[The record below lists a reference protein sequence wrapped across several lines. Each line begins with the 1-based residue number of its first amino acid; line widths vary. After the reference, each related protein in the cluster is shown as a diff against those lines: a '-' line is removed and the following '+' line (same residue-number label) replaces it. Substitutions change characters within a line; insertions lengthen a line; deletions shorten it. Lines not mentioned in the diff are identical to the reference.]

1 MRSLKSHRPSSYRN
15 AIEPGPSL
23 EMPSAIT
30 AKNSSK
36 LPVNHETGLREAG
49 SYRHVIHDSQLALI
63 ENSSVSA
70 LEPAPGGFESKH
82 QIILPYFGLFDYQV
96 GPKSALVDTNCTL
109 FVSPDREYQDVH
121 PLEGIGHAGLV
132 INPALPLL
140 DEICSKGGASAFQDL
155 SRPSTPQL
163 RLLTHY
169 MLRTFPVVNDP
180 LYADE
185 WTIAALRE
193 ALSAT
198 ATQSGRASRVV
209 DQAKMILHD
218 RGCERLALSEIA
230 REVGVTG
237 VYLTQEF
244 TRVEGIPLYRYQLQL
259 RLNRAL
265 LELPHCD
272 DITRLALDLGFS
284 SHSHFTSTFRRC
296 FGVTPSGFRLGRM
309 PRETR
314 QAIARAA

>member
-1 MRSLKSHRPSSYRN
+1 MRSLKAHRRSSYRS
-15 AIEPGPSL
+15 AVEPELSL
-23 EMPSAIT
+23 QA
-30 AKNSSK
+30 SSSIPQTHSSR
-36 LPVNHETGLREAG
+36 LPINHETGLREAG
-49 SYRHVIHDSQLALI
+49 HYRHVIHDSQLALI
-63 ENSSVSA
+63 ENSSVSP
-70 LEPAPGGFESKH
+70 LEPAPAGYESKH
-82 QIILPYFGLFDYQV
+82 QIVLPYFGLFDYRV

-109 FVSPDREYQDVH
+109 FVSPNREYQDFH
-121 PLEGIGHAGLV
+121 PLDGVGHAGLV
-132 INPALPLL
+132 INPAQPLL
-140 DEICSKGGASAFQDL
+140 DEICSIGGGSAFEDL
-155 SRPSTPQL
+155 CRPSTPQL

-169 MLRTFPVVNDP
+169 MLRTFPVVNDH

-193 ALSAT
+193 ALGT
-198 ATQSGRASRVV
+198 PATQSGRSSRVV
-209 DQAKMILHD
+209 DKAKMILHD
-218 RGCERLALSEIA
+218 RGCERLALSDIA